1 MPQIS
6 VVALCLS
13 LLPLLMAIYLYFHL
27 TGQLKPV
34 LWAGGRML
42 AQLLLIGQLLVLIF
56 AANHPLWVLLI
67 VGIMFTGAC
76 WIAIMPL
83 RHYRVAVWPAVGA
96 VFVAAAIHLS
106 WILVM
111 VVPAEPWFK
120 PSVVIPLTGMVMTAA
135 MNAVS
140 QCAERYWS
148 ERCRE
153 QHHFQAAKSGFGAA
167 MIPQINSL
175 MAVGVVSLP
184 GMMTGQILS
193 GVSPL
198 VAVRYQIMIM
208 AMSIGTAS
216 LGSYLF
222 LRWSQHSRVPSLQ
235 EQDNVVSEQLSSPG

>member
-1 MPQIS
+1 MPEIS
-6 VVALCLS
+6 VAALGLS
-13 LLPLLMAIYLYFHL
+13 LLPLIGAMYLFYNL
-27 TGQLKPV
+27 TGRLKPV
-34 LWAGGRML
+34 VWAGCRML

-67 VGIMFTGAC
+67 VGIMFLGAC
-76 WIAIMPL
+76 WIAVIPI
-83 RHYRVAVWPAVGA
+83 RQFRVGLWPAVAA
-96 VFVAAAIHLS
+96 VFVSAALHLM
-106 WILVM
+106 WILSV
-111 VVPAEPWFK
+111 VVPATPWFK

-148 ERCRE
+148 ERSR
-153 QHHFQAAKSGFGAA
+153 QQTHTDAAKLGFGAA
-167 MIPQINSL
+167 MIPQINAL

-208 AMSIGTAS
+208 AMSIGTAA

-222 LRWSQHSRVPSLQ
+222 LKWSARCEVSSGQ
-235 EQDNVVSEQLSSPG
+235 ERSDGNSEQLRSTE

>member
-1 MPQIS
+1 MPEIS
-6 VVALCLS
+6 VAALGLS
-13 LLPLLMAIYLYFHL
+13 LLPLLMAVYFYFHL
-27 TGQLKPV
+27 TGQFKPV
-34 LWAGGRML
+34 IWAGCRML

-76 WIAIMPL
+76 WIAVMPI
-83 RHYRVAVWPAVGA
+83 RQFRVALWPAIGA
-96 VFVAAAIHLS
+96 VFVAAAVHLS

-111 VVPAEPWFK
+111 VVPATPWFK

-148 ERCRE
+148 ERSGD
-153 QHHFQAAKSGFGAA
+153 QDHALAAKKGFGAA

-208 AMSIGTAS
+208 AMSIGTAA

-222 LRWSQHSRVPSLQ
+222 LRWSQRSEVSSSQ
-235 EQDNVVSEQLSSPG
+235 EQNNVISQRLS